1 MKKTVIVVLIALLVG
16 GGWYFGLRQT
26 SAKVPSPE
34 HTAFWEEL
42 TRSSGEDISS
52 FTNYQ
57 GLASYQGDMVSLIES
72 GLQSANPVVR
82 WLASYEMIEYMS
94 TPYSS
99 RLRAAVSALNDDP
112 IEEVKQAARLAMSF
126 IDGNY
131 QYHSRVK
138 ATLDNS
144 FYIYHRYYGAQYND
158 GQVWQVK
165 NGKASLLHEVEGSIY
180 DKYIASDSNMIAVNY
195 GGRTWGGLSLID
207 AAEGTTTDVRPWSF
221 LESQGLE
228 IDITLPRLDPYIVFR
243 EWSKDSSEI
252 LLYYAYHTA
261 DYERMYGHAVYDVA
275 TNTILRATM
284 PVLQADVIFLDKTEL
299 KWE

>member
-1 MKKTVIVVLIALLVG
+1 MKKAVIVLLIALLVG

-52 FTNYQ
+52 FTSYQ

-72 GLQSANPVVR
+72 GLQSTNPVVR
-82 WLASYEMIEYMS
+82 WLASYEIIEYMS
-94 TPYSS
+94 TPHSS
-99 RLRAAVSALNDDP
+99 RLRSAVAALNDDP
-112 IEEVKQAARLAMSF
+112 VEEVKQAARLAMSF

-131 QYHSRVK
+131 QYHARVK
-138 ATLDNS
+138 AALDKT

-165 NGKASLLHEVEGSIY
+165 NGKASLLHGVEGSIS
-180 DKYIASDSNMIAVNY
+180 DMYIAADSKMIAVNY

-207 AAEGTTTDVRPWSF
+207 AAEGTATAIRPWSF
-221 LESQGLE
+221 LELQGVE
-228 IDITLPRLDPYIVFR
+228 IDTTLSRLDPYIVFR
-243 EWSKDSSEI
+243 EWSKDSRQM

-261 DYERMYGHAVYDVA
+261 DYQRMYGHAVYDVA
-275 TNTILRATM
+275 TNKILRATM
-284 PVLQADVIFLDKTEL
+284 PVLQTDVIFLDKAEL
-299 KWE
+299 EWK